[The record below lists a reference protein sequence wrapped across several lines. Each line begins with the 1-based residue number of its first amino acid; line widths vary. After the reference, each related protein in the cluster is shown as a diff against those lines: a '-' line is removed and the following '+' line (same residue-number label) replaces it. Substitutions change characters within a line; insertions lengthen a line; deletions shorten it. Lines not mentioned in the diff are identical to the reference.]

1 MTLWAG
7 GIMRGATEGRET
19 SIKMMRHI
27 LSVNQFDREFLLD
40 LFNHA
45 TWLRELPR
53 STQRSRLPEK
63 ILATVFY
70 EPSTRTRLSFES
82 AMSRL
87 GGSVISVEN
96 ANESSSA
103 TKGESI
109 EDTAMMLAGYAD
121 VVAMRHPEAGMPER
135 ASRVTDIPIIN
146 AGDGASEHPTQALLD
161 LYTIQN
167 ELGQIDDLH
176 IAIVGDLKYG
186 RAPRSL
192 ALLLRQTRGTRITFL
207 APPTVPVGEDIKQAL
222 NEAGVT
228 FQEAASFDAISDA
241 DVVYQTRIQRER
253 FADQAS
259 YEKSRGYYM
268 IDKTV
273 MDRLKRESIVLH
285 PLPRVDEIDPA
296 IDDDPRAAYFRQ
308 AENGVYVRMA
318 LLDQLL
324 R

>member
-1 MTLWAG
+1 MPQ
-7 GIMRGATEGRET
+7 
-19 SIKMMRHI
+19 HI
-27 LSVNQFDREFLLD
+27 LTVEQFDRSFLTD
-40 LFNHA
+40 LFEHA
-45 TWLRELPR
+45 DWLRNLPR
-53 STQRSRLPEK
+53 SSQRRRLPHH

-82 AMSRL
+82 AMTRL
-87 GGSVISVEN
+87 GGSVLTTEN

-109 EDTAMMLAGYAD
+109 EDTARMLQGYAD

-135 ASRVTDIPIIN
+135 ASRVSGVPIIN
-146 AGDGASEHPTQALLD
+146 AGDGAREHPTQALLD
-161 LYTIQN
+161 LYTIQR
-167 ELGQIDDLH
+167 ELGQFDDLH

-192 ALLLRQTRGTRITFL
+192 AKLLRASRGTTVSFL

-222 NEAGVT
+222 TDANVSFREVST
-228 FQEAASFDAISDA
+228 FDEVADA

-259 YEKSRGYYM
+259 YEQSRGYYV
-268 IDKTV
+268 IDPSV
-273 MDRLKRESIVLH
+273 MQTFKPEMIVLH

-318 LLDQLL
+318 LLDSIL

>member
-1 MTLWAG
+1 
-7 GIMRGATEGRET
+7 MRTAIERREK
-19 SIKMMRHI
+19 SIQMMRHI

-40 LFNHA
+40 LFDHA
-45 TWLRELPR
+45 NWLRHLPR
-53 STQRSRLPEK
+53 STQGTRLPDR

-109 EDTAMMLAGYAD
+109 EDTAKMLAGYAD
-121 VVAMRHPEAGMPER
+121 VVAMRHPEPGIPER
-135 ASRVTDIPIIN
+135 ASRVVNIPIIN

-161 LYTIQN
+161 LFTIQN

-176 IAIVGDLKYG
+176 IAVVGDLKYG

-192 ALLLRQTRGTRITFL
+192 ALLLRQTQGTRITFL
-207 APPTVPVGEDIKQAL
+207 APPTVPVGDDIKQAL
-222 NEAGVT
+222 TGAGVA
-228 FQEAASFDAISDA
+228 FQEASSFDAINDA
-241 DVVYQTRIQRER
+241 DVIYQPRIQRER

-259 YEKSRGYYM
+259 YEKSRGYYV
-268 IDKTV
+268 IDRAV
-273 MDRLKRESIVLH
+273 LDRLKTESIVLH

-308 AENGVYVRMA
+308 AENGVYIRMA
-318 LLDQLL
+318 LLDRLL

>member
-1 MTLWAG
+1 MP
-7 GIMRGATEGRET
+7 
-19 SIKMMRHI
+19 KHI
-27 LSVNQFDREFLLD
+27 LSVDQFDRAYLLN
-40 LFNHA
+40 LFRDA
-45 TWLRELPR
+45 TRIRQLPR
-53 STQRSRLPEK
+53 TAQRNRLPGQ

-70 EPSTRTRLSFES
+70 EPSTRTRLSFET
-82 AMSRL
+82 AMARL
-87 GGSVISVEN
+87 GGAVLTVEN

-109 EDTAMMLAGYAD
+109 EDTARMLQAYAD
-121 VVAMRHPEAGMPER
+121 AVVMRHPETGMPER
-135 ASRVTDIPIIN
+135 ASRVVSIPVIN

-192 ALLLRQTRGTRITFL
+192 AMLLRQTRGTRITFL
-207 APPTVPVGEDIKQAL
+207 APPTVPVGDDIKQL
-222 NEAGVT
+222 LTEAGVS
-228 FQEAASFDAISDA
+228 FQEASSFEAISDA

-259 YEKSRGYYM
+259 YEESLGYYA
-268 IDKTV
+268 IDRSV
-273 MDRLKRESIVLH
+273 LDRLKPQAIILH

-296 IDDDPRAAYFRQ
+296 IDSDPRAAYFRQ
-308 AENGVYVRMA
+308 AENGVYIRMA

-324 R
+324 G

>member
-1 MTLWAG
+1 MAINDG
-7 GIMRGATEGRET
+7 GIMRSATERRERAT
-19 SIKMMRHI
+19 PMMRHI
-27 LSVNQFDREFLLD
+27 LSVNQFDRDFLLE
-40 LFNHA
+40 LFEHT
-45 TWLRELPR
+45 TWLRQLPR
-53 STQRSRLPEK
+53 SAQRTRLTNR

-82 AMSRL
+82 AMARL
-87 GGSVISVEN
+87 GGTIISVEN
-96 ANESSSA
+96 AIESSSA

-109 EDTAMMLAGYAD
+109 EDTARMLAGYAD
-121 VVAMRHPEAGMPER
+121 VVAMRHPEPGIPER
-135 ASRVTDIPIIN
+135 ASRVVDIPIIN

-207 APPTVPVGEDIKQAL
+207 APPTVPVGDDIKQAL
-222 NEAGVT
+222 DQAGISY
-228 FQEAASFDAISDA
+228 QEASSFDAISDA

-259 YEKSRGYYM
+259 YEKSRGYYV
-268 IDKTV
+268 IDNAV
-273 MDRLKRESIVLH
+273 LQRLKQSSIVLH

-296 IDDDPRAAYFRQ
+296 IDEDPRAAYFRQ

-318 LLDQLL
+318 LLDRLL
-324 R
+324 K

>member
-1 MTLWAG
+1 MP
-7 GIMRGATEGRET
+7 
-19 SIKMMRHI
+19 KHI
-27 LSVNQFDREFLLD
+27 LSVDQFDRAYLLN
-40 LFNHA
+40 LFRDA
-45 TWLRELPR
+45 TRIRQLPR
-53 STQRSRLPEK
+53 TAQRNRLPGQ

-70 EPSTRTRLSFES
+70 EPSTRTRLSFET
-82 AMSRL
+82 AMARL
-87 GGSVISVEN
+87 GGTVLTVEN

-109 EDTAMMLAGYAD
+109 EDTARMLQAYAD
-121 VVAMRHPEAGMPER
+121 AVAMRHPETGMPER
-135 ASRVTDIPIIN
+135 ASRVVSIPVIN

-192 ALLLRQTRGTRITFL
+192 AMLLRRTRGTRITFL
-207 APPTVPVGEDIKQAL
+207 APPTVPVGDDIKQL
-222 NEAGVT
+222 LIGAGVS
-228 FQEAASFDAISDA
+228 FQEASSFEAISDA

-259 YEKSRGYYM
+259 YEESRGYYA
-268 IDKTV
+268 IDRSV
-273 MDRLKRESIVLH
+273 LDRLKPQAIILH

-296 IDDDPRAAYFRQ
+296 IDSDPRAAYFRQ
-308 AENGVYVRMA
+308 AENGVYIRMA

-324 R
+324 G

>member
-1 MTLWAG
+1 
-7 GIMRGATEGRET
+7 
-19 SIKMMRHI
+19 MRHI
-27 LSVNQFDREFLLD
+27 LSVNQFDRAYLLD
-40 LFNHA
+40 LFEHA
-45 TWLRELPR
+45 AMLRNLPR
-53 STQRSRLPEK
+53 SAQRTRLPGW

-87 GGSVISVEN
+87 GGSVLSVEN

-109 EDTAMMLAGYAD
+109 EDTARMLNGYVDAI
-121 VVAMRHPEAGMPER
+121 AMRHPEAGMPER
-135 ASRVTDIPIIN
+135 ASRVIDTPVIN
-146 AGDGASEHPTQALLD
+146 AGDGAREHPTQALLD

-176 IAIVGDLKYG
+176 VAIVGDLKYG

-192 ALLLRQTRGTRITFL
+192 AMLLTQTRGTRITFL
-207 APPTVPVGEDIKQAL
+207 APPTVPVGDDIKFAL
-222 NEAGVT
+222 DEAGIAY
-228 FQEAASFDAISDA
+228 QEESSFDAVTDA

-268 IDKTV
+268 IDPSF
-273 MDRLKRESIVLH
+273 MSRLKSNAIVMH

-324 R
+324 G